1 MDMELSEQIKEK
13 LSEAVDIFASENLIG
28 KPAILGYIVYQSL
41 EKALM
46 QKWAEINT
54 EFK

>member
-1 MDMELSEQIKEK
+1 MELSIKIKEK
-13 LSEAVDIFASENLIG
+13 LSEVVDMFAEENLQG
-28 KPAILGYIVYQSL
+28 KPVILGYIVYQAL

-46 QKWAEINT
+46 QKWTEINT